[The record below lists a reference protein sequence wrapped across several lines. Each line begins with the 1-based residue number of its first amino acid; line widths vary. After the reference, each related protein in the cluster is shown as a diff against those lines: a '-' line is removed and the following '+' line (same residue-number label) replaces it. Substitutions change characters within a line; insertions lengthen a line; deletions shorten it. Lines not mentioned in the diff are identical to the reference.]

1 MDMEKKMPNRIDQK
15 FSELTAAGRKGLFPF
30 LVAGQ
35 PDIPTT
41 INLIQRF
48 EQLGVSG
55 VELGFPFTDPVA
67 DGPVIQN
74 AFTQALE
81 QGVTVAKILD
91 AVRAARPKITIPLI
105 AMISASIVY
114 KIGPEIFIARAA
126 QAGIDGFIIP
136 DLSIEEAPGL
146 AEKVTAHDLRLAM
159 LVAPNTPC
167 DRQEKIA
174 KSAGGFLYYMS
185 VAGITGERDQLP
197 DDLPKKVTHLKQ
209 ISGLPVLVGFGIKTP
224 DQVRQVNS
232 VADGSIVGSA
242 IVRRI
247 AQAKNRNQTPD
258 QIVETASAYVAELMT
273 GV

>member
-1 MDMEKKMPNRIDQK
+1 MANRIDLK
-15 FSELTAAGRKGLFPF
+15 FAELSAKGRKGLFPF

-35 PDIPTT
+35 PDIATT
-41 INLIQRF
+41 ISLIRRF

-55 VELGFPFTDPVA
+55 IELGFPFSDPVA

-74 AFTQALE
+74 AFTHAVE

-91 AVRAARPKITIPLI
+91 AVREARPKITIPLI
-105 AMISASIVY
+105 AMISASLVF
-114 KIGPEIFIARAA
+114 KIGVKNFIARAA

-136 DLSIEEAPGL
+136 DLSLEEAPGL
-146 AEKVTAHDLRLAM
+146 AEKVAAHDLRLVM
-159 LVAPNTPC
+159 LVSPNTPPE
-167 DRQEKIA
+167 RQEKIA
-174 KSAGGFLYYMS
+174 KSASGFLYYMS
-185 VAGITGERDQLP
+185 VAGITGERDKLP
-197 DDLPKKVTHLKQ
+197 DDLPKKVAHLKA
-209 ISGLPVLVGFGIKTP
+209 ISGIPVLVGFGIKTP

-247 AQAKNRNQTPD
+247 AQAKDQGQTPD